1 MEKFWR
7 QAWHFGLGLL
17 DFTKEKVENLVEEM
31 IRRGELSQQERG
43 QAVTE
48 ILEKAQQEQAA
59 FWEKVK
65 ALIQQVIAQ
74 MGLARAAELEAL
86 EQRIAALEAEIQTVF
101 RER

>member
-7 QAWHFGLGLL
+7 QAWHLGLGLL

-31 IRRGELSQQERG
+31 IRRGELSHQERG

-59 FWEKVK
+59 FREKVK
-65 ALIQQVIAQ
+65 TLIQQVITQ
-74 MGLARAAELEAL
+74 MGLARAADLEAL
-86 EQRIAALEAEIQTVF
+86 EQRVAALEAEIQTVF